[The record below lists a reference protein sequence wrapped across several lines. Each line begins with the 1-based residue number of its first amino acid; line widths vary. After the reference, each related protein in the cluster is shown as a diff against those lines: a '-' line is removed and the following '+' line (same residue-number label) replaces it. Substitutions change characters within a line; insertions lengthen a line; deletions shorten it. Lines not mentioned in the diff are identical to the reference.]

1 MWSHKRNETMS
12 LTEDFAID
20 LAPMMKNARWERR
33 HSAEEDTARRS
44 PWVAS
49 ALLTLALNRCEK
61 IYGNVFLT

>member
-20 LAPMMKNARWERR
+20 LAPMMKMQGGNDVTAPRKTPRGARPGSR
-33 HSAEEDTARRS
+33 SA
-44 PWVAS
+44 
-49 ALLTLALNRCEK
+49 LTLALNRCEK